1 MGCACAC
8 CEGCERWG
16 KGEVERG
23 AEVRGEGGGEQ
34 EVDGF
39 GMGLRERVRGCGN
52 DKGWNGGWRILLG
65 EAGGVAEFR
74 KRWRNLR
81 CERWGY

>member
-1 MGCACAC
+1 MGCARAC

-39 GMGLRERVRGCGN
+39 GMGLRESEMVW
-52 DKGWNGGWRILLG
+52 K
-65 EAGGVAEFR
+65 
-74 KRWRNLR
+74 
-81 CERWGY
+81 